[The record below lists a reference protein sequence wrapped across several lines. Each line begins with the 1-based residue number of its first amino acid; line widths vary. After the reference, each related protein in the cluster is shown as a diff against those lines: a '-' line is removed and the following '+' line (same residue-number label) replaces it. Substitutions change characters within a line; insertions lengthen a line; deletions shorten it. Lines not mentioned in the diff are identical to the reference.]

1 MPQFFRKRPL
11 AFLIILV
18 ILLIALAI
26 FTSSHSNKLTVIEGV
41 VGEVVTPIQG
51 VMYRTATIVSDY
63 FQSIGERR
71 QLVGDYETLK
81 DRVAQLEQQQ
91 LEMDEKVRENERLT
105 ALLGFKKEHEEFIL
119 TGVRIT
125 GKNPGN
131 WFNVIT
137 INKGTN
143 QGIKVNMAVVND
155 KGLIGRVIDVGG
167 NWSKVR
173 AIIDGQS
180 SVSGI
185 IERTR
190 DNGTVKGNNSITF
203 ENGLCRMIHLPLDS
217 DIVIGDKVITSGL
230 GEIFPKGIYIGEV
243 VEVIYEKRDL
253 FKTAMI
259 QPGADFLRPEE
270 ILVISSQ
277 NE

>member
-259 QPGADFLRPEE
+259 QPGADFLRLEE
-270 ILVISSQ
+270 VLVISSQ

>member
-1 MPQFFRKRPL
+1 LPQFFRKRPL

-18 ILLIALAI
+18 ILLIAMAI

-71 QLVGDYETLK
+71 QLAGDYETLK

-259 QPGADFLRPEE
+259 QPGADFLRLEE
-270 ILVISSQ
+270 VLVISSQ